1 MVLLNFSAPTP
12 MAQMGTAVPEC
23 PVEAQLILL
32 FVLSNFIA
40 KVAILLSLAYSVFWV
55 SSWWLTKLFSNA
67 WKMGSS
73 SDLETLILSQRPR
86 LVFKM
91 LLTSSQVASGLRS
104 RKSEI
109 MLERTL
115 CETF

>member
-1 MVLLNFSAPTP
+1 
-12 MAQMGTAVPEC
+12 MGISVPEC

-91 LLTSSQVASGLRS
+91 LLTSSKSLPDYDLASP
-104 RKSEI
+104 KSCWKEHFAKLFDI
-109 MLERTL
+109 AG
-115 CETF
+115 